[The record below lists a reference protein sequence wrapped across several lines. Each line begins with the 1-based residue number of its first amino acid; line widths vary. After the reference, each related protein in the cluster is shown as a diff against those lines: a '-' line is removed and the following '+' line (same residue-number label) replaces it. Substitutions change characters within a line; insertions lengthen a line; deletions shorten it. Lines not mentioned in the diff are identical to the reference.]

1 MVKPSFTLLLFEVER
16 QLALLLLPAC
26 GSVSSR
32 VHLEEKDDFSS
43 CLCEDRSTNV
53 EIGSS
58 ISVYL
63 TSIHQTN
70 ARRYTLHQRKATTTP
85 NPYPSPSTPHSSTS
99 DLLTKRPLILGL
111 LSANFLRQSYLIRLR
126 HIRTLRF
133 VWNLAI
139 RARRSSGRYI
149 PTLPPLLISS
159 IGQVVVVVVVD
170 CDDDDD
176 LSMSL
181 LLLI

>member
-1 MVKPSFTLLLFEVER
+1 MTFLHVYVRILV
-16 QLALLLLPAC
+16 
-26 GSVSSR
+26 
-32 VHLEEKDDFSS
+32 
-43 CLCEDRSTNV
+43 
-53 EIGSS
+53 GSS
-58 ISVYL
+58 IL
-63 TSIHQTN
+63 FNIHSSNKQTKQTHEDTHFITQS
-70 ARRYTLHQRKATTTP
+70 YHHSQPL
-85 NPYPSPSTPHSSTS
+85 PSPSTPHSSTS

-159 IGQVVVVVVVD
+159 IGQVVVVVVD
-170 CDDDDD
+170 CDDNDD